1 MNSWLMDTISTCVYH
16 FEKALR
22 SLDQKK
28 LLTFSQNNFFVL
40 QMSVN
45 RNGETEIHL

>member
-1 MNSWLMDTISTCVYH
+1 MNSWLMDTISTCVFH
-16 FEKALR
+16 FEKVLR
-22 SLDQKK
+22 SLDKK
-28 LLTFSQNNFFVL
+28 KTFDFFQNNFFLL

>member
-1 MNSWLMDTISTCVYH
+1 MDTISTCVFH
-16 FEKALR
+16 FEKVLR
-22 SLDQKK
+22 SLDKKK
-28 LLTFSQNNFFVL
+28 LLTFFQNIFFLL